1 MSSAHMLLR
10 ATTEGLACISDPAQR
25 ALLARYLDGAL
36 SGEMTLMYWLKA
48 VPDIDAVCH
57 QLGEAI
63 RDYPHV
69 GSLGAAG
76 HSLKSLSAL
85 VERNYEGCDRIARM
99 LRSGIDSD
107 QPARSVAEGI
117 AFCRT
122 LFDWSVEQSAES
134 SVALYSFANAQI
146 LDAATTEI
154 VDLLRHW
161 QVVGPDRDL
170 LEIGCGIGR
179 FQKALSAEVK
189 SVTGID
195 VSPNMIAAARDRCT
209 GLLNVTLLECS
220 GLDLASFGDGCC
232 DLVFAV
238 DSFPYLYQSGMQLV
252 ETHFTEARRVLRRG
266 GNFVILEFSY
276 RGNIDLDRVD
286 VHRLAASSGFEVRV
300 SGTQPFSLW
309 DGAAFHLASKQSL

>member
-1 MSSAHMLLR
+1 MPQG
-10 ATTEGLACISDPAQR
+10 ATTEGVACISDPARR

-48 VPDIDAVCH
+48 VPDIDALRR

-63 RDYPHV
+63 KVCTHV
-69 GSLGAAG
+69 GSAGAVA
-76 HSLKSLSAL
+76 HSLESLSAL
-85 VERNYEGCDRIARM
+85 IERNYEGCDRIARM
-99 LRSGIDSD
+99 LRSGVDSD
-107 QPARSVAEGI
+107 QPACSVAEGI

-122 LFDWSVEQSAES
+122 LFDWSVEQSSES
-134 SVALYSFANAQI
+134 SVALYSLANTQI

-154 VDLLRHW
+154 VELLREW

-179 FQKALSAEVK
+179 FPKALSAEVK

-195 VSPNMIAAARDRCT
+195 VSPNMIGAARDHCA

-220 GLDLASFGDGCC
+220 GLDLASFADACF

-238 DSFPYLYQSGMQLV
+238 DSFPYLYRSGMPLV
-252 ETHFTEARRVLRRG
+252 ERHFTEARRVLRRG
-266 GNFVILEFSY
+266 GDFVILEFSY
-276 RGNIDLDRVD
+276 RDSIDLDRVD
-286 VHRLAASSGFEVRV
+286 VHRLAAASGFEVQV

-309 DGAAFHLASKQSL
+309 DGAAFHLASKKS

>member
-1 MSSAHMLLR
+1 MPQG
-10 ATTEGLACISDPAQR
+10 ATTKGLACIADPARR

-48 VPDIDAVCH
+48 VPDIEALRR

-63 RDYPHV
+63 KAYPHLGNAGAV
-69 GSLGAAG
+69 AHSLG
-76 HSLKSLSAL
+76 SLSAL
-85 VERNYEGCDRIARM
+85 IERNYEGCDRIARM
-99 LRSGIDSD
+99 LHSGVDSD

-117 AFCRT
+117 ALCRT

-134 SVALYSFANAQI
+134 SVALYSLGNTRI

-154 VDLLRHW
+154 VELLRQW

-195 VSPNMIAAARDRCT
+195 VSPNMIGAARDRCA

-220 GLDLASFGDGCC
+220 GLDLASFADVSF

-238 DSFPYLYQSGMQLV
+238 DSFPYLYRSGRPLV
-252 ETHFTEARRVLRRG
+252 ERHFTEARRVLRPG
-266 GNFVILEFSY
+266 GDLVILEFSY
-276 RGNIDLDRVD
+276 RDSIDLDRVD
-286 VHRLAASSGFEVRV
+286 VHRLAAASGFEVQV

-309 DGAAFHLASKQSL
+309 DGAAFHLSKKS